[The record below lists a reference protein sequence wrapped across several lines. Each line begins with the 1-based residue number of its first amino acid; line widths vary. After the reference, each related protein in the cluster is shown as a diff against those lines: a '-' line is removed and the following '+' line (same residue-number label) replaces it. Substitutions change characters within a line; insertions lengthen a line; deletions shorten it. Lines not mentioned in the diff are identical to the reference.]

1 MADTEPLELSCLSR
15 LHNHKEPGGKL
26 LPILV
31 QKDLLWVGG
40 EKDTC
45 TCVEEYITMNS
56 DTSSRYLQGH
66 FKKHRQIKYI
76 TAFSILWCSLHPTIP
91 S

>member
-40 EKDTC
+40 KKIH
-45 TCVEEYITMNS
+45 VHVLKNI
-56 DTSSRYLQGH
+56 LQ
-66 FKKHRQIKYI
+66 
-76 TAFSILWCSLHPTIP
+76 
-91 S
+91 